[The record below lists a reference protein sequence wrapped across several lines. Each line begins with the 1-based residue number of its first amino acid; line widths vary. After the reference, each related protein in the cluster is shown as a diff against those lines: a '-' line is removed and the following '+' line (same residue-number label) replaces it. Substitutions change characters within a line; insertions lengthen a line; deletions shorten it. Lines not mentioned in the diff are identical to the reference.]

1 MLYEVITSSTGKYGR
16 NTAIWGWGASM
27 MQNPI
32 YAYVYGALI
41 LIAAFAPIIFLIIDK
56 TGS

>member
-1 MLYEVITSSTGKYGR
+1 
-16 NTAIWGWGASM
+16 M

>member
-1 MLYEVITSSTGKYGR
+1 
-16 NTAIWGWGASM
+16 M

-32 YAYVYGALI
+32 YTYVYGALI

-56 TGS
+56 AGS